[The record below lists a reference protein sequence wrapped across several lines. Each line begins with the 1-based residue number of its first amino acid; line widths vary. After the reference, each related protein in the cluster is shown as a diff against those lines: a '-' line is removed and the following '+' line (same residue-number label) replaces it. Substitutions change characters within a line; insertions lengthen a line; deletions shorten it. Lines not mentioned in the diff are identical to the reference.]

1 VEALKAAISDQ
12 YDIELD
18 SKVAG
23 KRKREVNSVL
33 RPTIH
38 LSSFLILF
46 LKALSKQTRNSLIG

>member
-12 YDIELD
+12 YDTELD

-33 RPTIH
+33 RPMQGEV
-38 LSSFLILF
+38 F